1 MQIAKQPIGVAF
13 AVLIASVGFGGTRI
27 DLGKAAERL
36 EEQTRIAAAHG
47 DTVSE
52 ECRLGARELAKLTT
66 QFRSAVETS
75 TVGEAEVSARFERV
89 ANSYHRFRE
98 QVEHANTRQAFA
110 DLDAVTSPYQDV
122 ERDLGIAPDTDTRAA
137 K

>member
-1 MQIAKQPIGVAF
+1 MQIGKRTIGVAF
-13 AVLIASVGFGGTRI
+13 AVLIASVGFAGTRT

-47 DTVSE
+47 DTVSQDY
-52 ECRLGARELAKLTT
+52 RMDARELAQLAT
-66 QFRSAVETS
+66 QFRSAVETA
-75 TVGEAEVSARFERV
+75 TVSDAEVSARFERV
-89 ANSYHRFRE
+89 ANSYHRFRV
-98 QVEHANTRQAFA
+98 QVKHANTQQAFA

-122 ERDLGIAPDTDTRAA
+122 EQDLGIPPDTDTRAA